1 MGNNIKLD
9 LFQMISQQVRR
20 MLFYIGY
27 YLYTIQWVPTIYKA
41 LW

>member
-27 YLYTIQWVPTIYKA
+27 YLYTEYSVGAHY
-41 LW
+41 L